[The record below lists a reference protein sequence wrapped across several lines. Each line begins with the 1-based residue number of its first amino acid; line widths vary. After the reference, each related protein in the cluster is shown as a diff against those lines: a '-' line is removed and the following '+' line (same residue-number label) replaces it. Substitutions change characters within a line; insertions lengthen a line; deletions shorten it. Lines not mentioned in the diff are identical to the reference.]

1 MYFHSFYYNF
11 KSLVRNYPQVFWCFA
26 FPILLATM
34 FHFAFGGLGTD
45 ESFSAIPVAVVTEG
59 TTNELLTNMLEQ
71 LCEPGDD
78 QFLSITYATKE
89 EASSLLEQKEVIG
102 ILYTG
107 ESLKLSVSDEMVN
120 MQLEQSILAAFVE
133 QFNMESKAL
142 ETIYLSHPEKFAD
155 AISQLSE
162 ETSYLKDTDLS
173 NGSTDQSLTY
183 FFNLIAMTCLYAA
196 MAGSNIA
203 IDNQA
208 NLSDLGMRRN
218 ISPVHKMISILG
230 GLTATVLFEFISVV
244 IGIGYM
250 AFILGVNFGSQTG
263 FILLACLIGCITGV
277 SLGFFIGSFGTASRM
292 TKFGT
297 LMGII
302 MLCCLFSGLM
312 IGNMRMTIEK
322 ICPFF
327 NKINPAALISDSFYA
342 LVIYPSHE
350 RYFTN
355 LVSLLLLSALFSFG
369 GFILVRRKKYA
380 SL

>member
-59 TTNELLTNMLEQ
+59 TTNELLTDMLEQ
-71 LCEPGDD
+71 LSEPGDD

-173 NGSTDQSLTY
+173 SGSTDQSLTY

-244 IGIGYM
+244 IGICYM
-250 AFILGVNFGSQTG
+250 AFVLGVNFGSQIG

-355 LVSLLLLSALFSFG
+355 LISLLLLSALFSFG

>member
-1 MYFHSFYYNF
+1 
-11 KSLVRNYPQVFWCFA
+11 
-26 FPILLATM
+26 
-34 FHFAFGGLGTD
+34 
-45 ESFSAIPVAVVTEG
+45 
-59 TTNELLTNMLEQ
+59 
-71 LCEPGDD
+71 
-78 QFLSITYATKE
+78 
-89 EASSLLEQKEVIG
+89 
-102 ILYTG
+102 
-107 ESLKLSVSDEMVN
+107 MVN

-173 NGSTDQSLTY
+173 NGSTDQSLIY

>member
-59 TTNELLTNMLEQ
+59 TTNELLTDMLEQ
-71 LCEPGDD
+71 LSEPGDN

-155 AISQLSE
+155 AILQLSE

>member
-71 LCEPGDD
+71 LSEPGDD

-355 LVSLLLLSALFSFG
+355 LISLLLLSALFSFG

>member
-71 LCEPGDD
+71 LSEPGDD

-312 IGNMRMTIEK
+312 IGNICMTIEK

-355 LVSLLLLSALFSFG
+355 LVSLLLLSSLFSFG

>member
-59 TTNELLTNMLEQ
+59 TTNELLTDMLEQ
-71 LCEPGDD
+71 LSEPGDD

-230 GLTATVLFEFISVV
+230 ALTATVLFEFISVV

-342 LVIYPSHE
+342 LVIYPLHE

>member
-59 TTNELLTNMLEQ
+59 TTNELLTNILEQ
-71 LCEPGDD
+71 LSEPGDD

>member
-59 TTNELLTNMLEQ
+59 TADELLTDMLEQ
-71 LCEPGDD
+71 LSEPGDD

-244 IGIGYM
+244 IGICYM
-250 AFILGVNFGSQTG
+250 AFVLGVNFGSQTG

>member
-71 LCEPGDD
+71 LSEPGDD

>member
-11 KSLVRNYPQVFWCFA
+11 KSLVRNYPQVFWCFT

-45 ESFSAIPVAVVTEG
+45 ESFSAIPVAIVTEG

-71 LCEPGDD
+71 LSEPGDD

-89 EASSLLEQKEVIG
+89 ESSSLLEQKEVIG

-133 QFNMESKAL
+133 QFNMESQAL

-173 NGSTDQSLTY
+173 SGSTDQSLTY

>member
-59 TTNELLTNMLEQ
+59 TTNELLTDMLEQ
-71 LCEPGDD
+71 LSEPGDD

-89 EASSLLEQKEVIG
+89 EVSSLLEQKEVIG

-322 ICPFF
+322 LCPFF

-355 LVSLLLLSALFSFG
+355 IVSLLLLSALFSFG

>member
-59 TTNELLTNMLEQ
+59 TADELLTDMLEQ
-71 LCEPGDD
+71 LSEPGDD

-173 NGSTDQSLTY
+173 SGSTDQSLTY

-244 IGIGYM
+244 IGICYM
-250 AFILGVNFGSQTG
+250 AFVLGVNFGSQTG

-355 LVSLLLLSALFSFG
+355 LISLLLLSALFSFG

>member
-59 TTNELLTNMLEQ
+59 TTNELLTDMLEQ
-71 LCEPGDD
+71 LSEPGDD

-173 NGSTDQSLTY
+173 NGSTDQSLIY

>member
-59 TTNELLTNMLEQ
+59 TTNELLTDMLEQ
-71 LCEPGDD
+71 LSEPGDD

-230 GLTATVLFEFISVV
+230 ALTATVLFEFISVV

>member
-59 TTNELLTNMLEQ
+59 TTNELLTDMLEQ
-71 LCEPGDD
+71 LSEPGDN

-173 NGSTDQSLTY
+173 NGSTDQSLIY